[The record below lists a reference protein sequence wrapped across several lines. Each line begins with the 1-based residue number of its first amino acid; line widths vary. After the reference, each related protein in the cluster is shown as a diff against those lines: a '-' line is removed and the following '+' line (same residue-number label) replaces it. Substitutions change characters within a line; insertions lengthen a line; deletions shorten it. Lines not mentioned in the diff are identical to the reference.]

1 MSNIKTKKCSSCKD
15 YLPLTEFN
23 KNSYKS
29 DGLDTMCRDCRVEYR
44 EQHRDYYRE
53 YNRKY
58 INSKK
63 HNYIYFIIQDK
74 QIVYIGSTIH
84 DLSYRIRSHI
94 NLYSNIRNYMKRNT
108 WTKIAYVEVD
118 DELSKREL
126 RAVEQIFIEE
136 ICTILNKNCASNF
149 NDIDN
154 ERMEIVSEL
163 AYHYLDNIENYCK
176 IYKTNYSNTLI

>member
-1 MSNIKTKKCSSCKD
+1 M
-15 YLPLTEFN
+15 
-23 KNSYKS
+23 
-29 DGLDTMCRDCRVEYR
+29 
-44 EQHRDYYRE
+44 
-53 YNRKY
+53 
-58 INSKK
+58 
-63 HNYIYFIIQDK
+63 
-74 QIVYIGSTIH
+74 
-84 DLSYRIRSHI
+84 
-94 NLYSNIRNYMKRNT
+94 YSNIRNYMKRNT